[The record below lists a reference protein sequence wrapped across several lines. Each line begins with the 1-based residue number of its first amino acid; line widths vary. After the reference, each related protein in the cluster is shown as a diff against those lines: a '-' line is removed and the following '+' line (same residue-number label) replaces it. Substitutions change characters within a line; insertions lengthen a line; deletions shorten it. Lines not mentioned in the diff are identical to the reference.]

1 MSNASA
7 PSRPAGDDNNR
18 RLRVKKRFIL
28 ALLLAVAAVAGGYYY
43 STRDKAA
50 TDNAQVDGHIHLVT
64 PRVAGYVTEVLV
76 ADNELVRA
84 GQPLV
89 RLDPVEYEVALAQE
103 RAALSALRQGV
114 PLERD
119 QTRLRVSGA
128 TASRDSAA
136 QSVLQA
142 AQAERA
148 AAREAE
154 SAASV
159 LRQAELDFSRVSS
172 LAATRAVA
180 PAELDSARTGLETAQ
195 AAAAA
200 AQARL
205 DAARKARAA
214 LDRQVA
220 GRESD
225 IGLAATGEV
234 AAEIKASQV
243 QAQEARVRQAEL
255 DLEHCTVAA
264 PVDGLVTRRSVEPG
278 RMAARGQALMAVVPL
293 DPAAVWV
300 TANYKETQLTRVR
313 PGQRVTL
320 TVDAYPGARLTGR
333 VESIQSG
340 TGAVFSLFPPE
351 NASGNFVKVVQR
363 VPVKIVLDPDQAAL
377 KGPDAP
383 VLRLGM
389 SVVPT
394 IHLD

>member
-1 MSNASA
+1 MSTTPAS
-7 PSRPAGDDNNR
+7 SRPAGNGNG
-18 RLRVKKRFIL
+18 RLRVRKRFL
-28 ALLLAVAAVAGGYYY
+28 FALLLLAVAVAGGYYLHTRGKV
-43 STRDKAA
+43 STD
-50 TDNAQVDGHIHLVT
+50 DAQMDGHIHHVT

-76 ADNELVRA
+76 ADNQPVKA

-89 RLDPVEYEVALAQE
+89 RLDTVEFEVALAQE
-103 RAALSALRQGV
+103 RAALAALRQGV

-119 QTRLRVSGA
+119 QTRFKVSGA
-128 TASRDSAA
+128 EASRDSAA

-142 AQAERA
+142 AQTERA

-159 LRQAELDFSRVSS
+159 LRQAELDFGRI
-172 LAATRAVA
+172 LALAKTQAVA
-180 PAELDSARTGLETAQ
+180 QAELDSARTALDTAKAGAD
-195 AAAAA
+195 AAR
-200 AQARL
+200 ARL

-214 LDRQVA
+214 LAKQVA

-225 IGLAATGEV
+225 IGLAATGTV
-234 AAEIKASQV
+234 SAEIKASEV

-255 DLEHCTVAA
+255 DLEHCTVLA
-264 PVDGLVTRRSVEPG
+264 PVDGYVAQRSVEPG
-278 RMAARGQALMAVVPL
+278 RLVSRGQALLAVVPL
-293 DPAAVWV
+293 DPAALWV

-313 PGQRVTL
+313 PGQRVTFD
-320 TVDAYPGARLTGR
+320 VDAYPGVEFTGR
-333 VESIQSG
+333 VESIQAG

-389 SVVPT
+389 SVLPT